1 MDYNIRLHTP
11 TPIIEKNFNLTDT
24 YREVLCVYV
33 QNIADD
39 LFAIITKSLGQFQTK
54 QGTIFLH
61 GFDH

>member
-11 TPIIEKNFNLTDT
+11 TPIIEKNFNLIHT
-24 YREVLCVYV
+24 YREVLCVCV